1 MKSLSILLIVILPVI
16 HFSQAEVYGGYGPE
30 ILASPNIQA
39 LVDKHTADIYR
50 VLPLGFYQGA
60 PGPPVLRAVT
70 YRMQIVAGSNYLIK
84 VNTGYNRFIFVN
96 IFKDLSNNSR
106 VINIRI

>member
-39 LVDKHTADIYR
+39 LVDKVKIA
-50 VLPLGFYQGA
+50 
-60 PGPPVLRAVT
+60 T
-70 YRMQIVAGSNYLIK
+70 YRFI
-84 VNTGYNRFIFVN
+84 RFY
-96 IFKDLSNNSR
+96 DY
-106 VINIRI
+106 